1 MMSKSSDTIRIL
13 ADAPVLTRL
22 ATEMTDD
29 LNEAYYLVHRVLV
42 RALAQGGAAREAM
55 RRDLV
60 EASSG
65 CVHLRTARERWN

>member
-22 ATEMTDD
+22 ATQMTDD
-29 LNEAYYLVHRVLV
+29 LNEAYFLVHRVLA
-42 RALAQGGAAREAM
+42 RALAQGGTARDVM
-55 RRDLV
+55 RRELI

-65 CVHLRTARERWN
+65 CAHLRTARDRWN